1 MTREE
6 TLAIMGVLKAAYP
19 NYYKDMKRGEA
30 EGIVSL
36 WSEMFKDDPAQ
47 VVAAAVKAHIATDV
61 KGFPP
66 HIGAIKEAI
75 VKLMKPPEMEMS
87 EMEAWSLVRRAIHG
101 ASMEGWSRK
110 FHNGVQDPRTSAEV
124 NFERLPEL
132 LQQIVGRPE
141 QLAEW
146 NRVDE
151 DKIDTVIQSN
161 FMRSFRA
168 KIGHVKEYMALPA
181 DVREAMKQLG
191 NSMALSLEEG
201 KNYGNT

>member
-6 TLAIMGVLKAAYP
+6 TLAIMSVLKAAYP
-19 NYYKDMKRGEA
+19 NYYRDMKPRDA
-30 EGIVSL
+30 ESVVAL
-36 WSEMFKDDPAQ
+36 WVEMFKDDSAA
-47 VVAAAVKAHIATDV
+47 VVTAAVKAHIATDT

-75 VKLMKPPEMEMS
+75 VKLTKPPELEMS
-87 EMEAWSLVRRAIHG
+87 EMEAWALVRRAIHG
-101 ASMEGWSRK
+101 ASMELWSRK

-124 NFERLPEL
+124 NFEKLPEL
-132 LQQIVGRPE
+132 LQRIVGRPE

-168 KIGHVKEYMALPA
+168 RAANEREYLALPR
-181 DVREAMKQLG
+181 DVRDAMQALG
-191 NSMALSLEEG
+191 GRLTLSLEEG
-201 KNYGNT
+201 RNG